1 MMKWNLSNAIPKT
14 THMKSL
20 FFVLLISASISYAQ
34 QVEIPDKEFTL
45 SLSDETVT
53 LARGENKK
61 IDVRILKSKS
71 YKKGKIKMGL
81 SSSLPNGITV
91 SFDPEK
97 GDTNVSQATI
107 TALPDALP
115 GTYSII
121 VNATVNY
128 KTKGSILKIA
138 VQ

>member
-1 MMKWNLSNAIPKT
+1 MKP
-14 THMKSL
+14 L
-20 FFVLLISASISYAQ
+20 FIVMLISATIVGYSQ
-34 QVEIPDKEFTL
+34 QVEIPQKEFAL

-61 IDVRILKSKS
+61 VDIRILKSKS
-71 YKKGKIKMGL
+71 YQKGKMKMGL
-81 SSSLPNGITV
+81 SSSLPAGVTL

-97 GDTNVSQATI
+97 GEGDLSQATI
-107 TALPDALP
+107 TALPEAQP

-121 VNATVNY
+121 VNATINY

>member
-1 MMKWNLSNAIPKT
+1 MMKWNLSNAIHKT
-14 THMKSL
+14 AHMKSL